1 MRHLALGLAGLWMGL
16 GLSVEMEALGR
27 ALAD

>member
-1 MRHLALGLAGLWMGL
+1 MRCLALELSGLWVRL

-27 ALAD
+27 ALVN